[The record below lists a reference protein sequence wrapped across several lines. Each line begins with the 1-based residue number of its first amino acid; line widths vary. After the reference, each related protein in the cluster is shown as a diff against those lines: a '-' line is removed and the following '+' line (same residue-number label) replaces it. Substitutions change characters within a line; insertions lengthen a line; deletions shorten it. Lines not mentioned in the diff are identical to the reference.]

1 MSITSVKA
9 VIFLIHLCFICQY
22 FYIRPLENCFQWWK
36 IFVAHD
42 EDVAGIVVFET
53 VRAVDVQKI
62 NENRTT
68 KSFRSVATT
77 PLTVF
82 HVDQFTQTYFKILSS

>member
-9 VIFLIHLCFICQY
+9 VIFKKHLCFICQY
-22 FYIRPLENCFQWWK
+22 VYIRPLENCFQWWE

-42 EDVAGIVVFET
+42 EDVAGIVVSEP
-53 VRAVDVQKI
+53 VRAVDVVQKV

-82 HVDQFTQTYFKILSS
+82 HVDQSLN